1 MKEENMKEENIEWVP
16 NSNAEGIEC
25 PHCGHWNTHEECG
38 TYQTLYPCC
47 IKCREFT
54 EVPP

>member
-1 MKEENMKEENIEWVP
+1 MKEENIDWVP

-38 TYQTLYPCC
+38 TYQTLLPRC

-54 EVPP
+54 EVPPP